1 MEVLIT
7 VSPAG
12 LNRGDHWWHSDYI
25 LTSCWP
31 ILSGRMPDAFYLLPR
46 LPLLAGN
53 LSVLPPRKHHDR
65 KKQLFLNEAQILKS
79 MHNKHIVGM
88 KAVCETPLAMMLDY
102 MFFDFAP
109 FCLEGRVSSLQDY
122 CDYISAREDM
132 VTSFAYSHIG
142 LI

>member
-12 LNRGDHWWHSDYI
+12 LNRGDHWWHTDYI

-31 ILSGRMPDAFYLLPR
+31 ILSGRMRNAFYLLSR
-46 LPLLAGN
+46 VSLLVGN

-65 KKQLFLNEAQILKS
+65 KKQLFLKEARILKS
-79 MHNKHIVGM
+79 MHDTVGM
-88 KAVCETPLAMMLDY
+88 KAVCEYSLGMMLEY
-102 MFFDFAP
+102 VFFDFAP
-109 FCLEGRVSSLQDY
+109 FCLEGRVSSIQDY

-132 VTSFAYSHIG
+132 VTSFAYSNIG